1 MGFPIKG
8 NDMASVMQRKNI
20 NDKKKDK
27 EYDEKD
33 KLNNLKKNKS
43 ELIES
48 YNYKDRNF
56 LIKKIDGIYEA
67 RSGQMVVS
75 NNDLEVLKNKKIP
88 EYVENEIKK

>member
-43 ELIES
+43 EHI
-48 YNYKDRNF
+48 
-56 LIKKIDGIYEA
+56 
-67 RSGQMVVS
+67 
-75 NNDLEVLKNKKIP
+75 
-88 EYVENEIKK
+88 